1 MVYVVDTHA
10 FVWFIEA
17 SSRLSQNALTALES
31 PDSEIVVPTIVLAE
45 IKFLFA
51 RKRIFV
57 DLQTVINRISISE
70 NCTAYPLDEAVI
82 ERLPTDLN
90 IHDGLIVATALVYR
104 DLLGQSV
111 AVITKDGEIKQ
122 SGLIETLW

>member
-1 MVYVVDTHA
+1 VVYVVDTHT
-10 FVWFIEA
+10 FIWFIEA
-17 SSRLSQNALTALES
+17 SPRLSPAARSAIES

-51 RKRIFV
+51 RKRIAV
-57 DLQTVINRISISE
+57 DLQTVINRISTAE
-70 NCTAYPLDEAVI
+70 NCTVYPLDEAVI
-82 ERLPTDLN
+82 ERLPTELN

-111 AVITKDGEIKQ
+111 AVITKDGEINQ
-122 SGLIETLW
+122 SGLIDTHW